1 MKGLTNARTAP
12 VHLLLLI
19 VMGLMWGLQFAM
31 LKLAAADGFG
41 EIEILTISLA
51 VLAVVFLATI
61 AFRRELFRS
70 KSGHLVYFSVGS
82 FLGYILPLGL
92 AIYVSRHLTA
102 GLIALTGSLVPLM
115 AIAIAAALRTEQ
127 ISLKRVYAM
136 LLGTAAALLIFW
148 PEFFSAESRL
158 LGWIMLCLII
168 PFSYALD
175 GIYIGA
181 FWPPELGAIQVVAGE
196 AAVAAVMLLPFY
208 LLAGEPVSFTRPWT
222 TGHKAVFWFTFCGFF
237 EVLLFF
243 YLIRHAGAVLVSFG
257 SLISLFAGIGWGIL
271 IFSEQHGPLLW
282 IAVGLMS
289 ASLIIV
295 ALDKKELPDG

>member
-127 ISLKRVYAM
+127 ISLKRVCAM
-136 LLGTAAALLIFW
+136 LLGTVAALLIFW
-148 PEFFSAESRL
+148 PEFFQPRAASWAGLCSVSSSRSPTRL
-158 LGWIMLCLII
+158 TEFTLAHSGRQSWV
-168 PFSYALD
+168 PFRSS
-175 GIYIGA
+175 
-181 FWPPELGAIQVVAGE
+181 QVK
-196 AAVAAVMLLPFY
+196 LP
-208 LLAGEPVSFTRPWT
+208 
-222 TGHKAVFWFTFCGFF
+222 
-237 EVLLFF
+237 
-243 YLIRHAGAVLVSFG
+243 
-257 SLISLFAGIGWGIL
+257 
-271 IFSEQHGPLLW
+271 
-282 IAVGLMS
+282 
-289 ASLIIV
+289 
-295 ALDKKELPDG
+295 LPR